1 MEYKELLEILDLHK
15 KYLNDIPGGECANL
29 SGADLSGVNLRYTN
43 LRGANLRGSD
53 LPYADLRSADLTCA
67 DLRGAD
73 LWGAELRDANLSG
86 VDLRGSDLR
95 GVNLR
100 CANLRGA
107 DLRSANLRGADLR
120 GADLTYADLRYI
132 IVSEDTKINY
142 PPLACPEKG
151 SFIGY
156 KKAYLCKPAGESMDD
171 NIIWSDCIFKYI
183 PFIVELRITEDA
195 LRNSATG
202 RKCRCSKAEVLSI
215 TNLDGSI
222 TSINE
227 VYSKFDPDFI
237 YKVGETIEVN
247 IFNTDRFCECAP
259 GIHFFITR
267 EEAVNY
273 RG

>member
-1 MEYKELLEILDLHK
+1 MEHKELLEILDLHK

-29 SGADLSGVNLRYTN
+29 RGV
-43 LRGANLRGSD
+43 D
-53 LPYADLRSADLTCA
+53 
-67 DLRGAD
+67 
-73 LWGAELRDANLSG
+73 LSG
-86 VDLRGSDLR
+86 VDLRGASLR
-95 GVNLR
+95 S
-100 CANLRGA
+100 ANLRSDNLRSADLTYA
-107 DLRSANLRGADLR
+107 DLRSANLRSADLR
-120 GADLTYADLRYI
+120 SADLTYADLRYI

-156 KKAYLCKPAGESMDD
+156 KKAYLSKSVGRSMDD
-171 NIIWSDCIFKYI
+171 NIIRSDYYFEYT

-195 LRNSATG
+195 LRSSATG

-222 TSINE
+222 ASINE
-227 VYSKFDPDFI
+227 VYSKFDRDFI

-273 RG
+273 NG

>member
-15 KYLNDIPGGECANL
+15 KYLNDMPGGECANL
-29 SGADLSGVNLRYTN
+29 SGVDLRGANLRYTN
-43 LRGANLRGSD
+43 LRGADLRSANLT
-53 LPYADLRSADLTCA
+53 YVDLRSADLTCA
-67 DLRGAD
+67 DLRDAD
-73 LWGAELRDANLSG
+73 LTCADLRDANLSG

-95 GVNLR
+95 GANLR
-100 CANLRGA
+100 CTNLRGA

-156 KKAYLCKPAGESMDD
+156 KKAYLSKPADGTDGSSYYF
-171 NIIWSDCIFKYI
+171 IGYT

-195 LRNSATG
+195 FRSSATS

-222 TSINE
+222 ASINE

-273 RG
+273 NG

>member
-15 KYLNDIPGGECANL
+15 KYLNDMPGSEC
-29 SGADLSGVNLRYTN
+29 
-43 LRGANLRGSD
+43 
-53 LPYADLRSADLTCA
+53 
-67 DLRGAD
+67 
-73 LWGAELRDANLSG
+73 ANLSG
-86 VDLRGSDLR
+86 VDLRG
-95 GVNLR
+95 
-100 CANLRGA
+100 ANLSGV
-107 DLRSANLRGADLR
+107 DLRSANLRGANLRSANLRSADLR
-120 GADLTYADLRYI
+120 GADLRGVDLTYADLLHI

-156 KKAYLCKPAGESMDD
+156 KKAYLGKPVDGTDGSSYYFIE
-171 NIIWSDCIFKYI
+171 YT

-195 LRNSATG
+195 LRSSATG

-222 TSINE
+222 ASINE

-273 RG
+273 YG

>member
-15 KYLNDIPGGECANL
+15 KYLNDIPGSKCANL
-29 SGADLSGVNLRYTN
+29 RGVDLRGVNLRN
-43 LRGANLRGSD
+43 VDLRGANLSDVDLRGSD
-53 LPYADLRSADLTCA
+53 LRSANLRSADLRSADLTYA
-67 DLRGAD
+67 DLRGVD
-73 LWGAELRDANLSG
+73 LRGANLSDVDLRG
-86 VDLRGSDLR
+86 ANLRSADLTYAGLRGADLRGSDLR
-95 GVNLR
+95 G
-100 CANLRGA
+100 
-107 DLRSANLRGADLR
+107 S
-120 GADLTYADLRYI
+120 DLTYADLRYI
-132 IVSEDTKINY
+132 IMSEDTKINY

-156 KKAYLCKPAGESMDD
+156 KKAYLSKPADGTDGSSNYFIE
-171 NIIWSDCIFKYI
+171 YT

-195 LRNSATG
+195 LRSSATG

-222 TSINE
+222 ASINE

-273 RG
+273 YG

>member
-1 MEYKELLEILDLHK
+1 MEHKELLEILDLHK
-15 KYLNDIPGGECANL
+15 KYLNDVPGSECANL
-29 SGADLSGVNLRYTN
+29 SGADLRGVDLSGVDLRGASLRSANLRSANLTYANLTYANLRSADLSGVDLRGVNLR
-43 LRGANLRGSD
+43 GVD
-53 LPYADLRSADLTCA
+53 LKCADLKCADLTYADLRSADL
-67 DLRGAD
+67 RGT
-73 LWGAELRDANLSG
+73 
-86 VDLRGSDLR
+86 
-95 GVNLR
+95 
-100 CANLRGA
+100 
-107 DLRSANLRGADLR
+107 DLRSADLR

-156 KKAYLCKPAGESMDD
+156 KKAYLSKPADGTDGSSYYP
-171 NIIWSDCIFKYI
+171 IKYT

-195 LRNSATG
+195 LRSSATG

-222 TSINE
+222 ASINE

-247 IFNTDRFCECAP
+247 IFNTNRFCECAP

-273 RG
+273 ND

>member
-15 KYLNDIPGGECANL
+15 KYLNDIPGGKCANL
-29 SGADLSGVNLRYTN
+29 SDVDLSG
-43 LRGANLRGSD
+43 
-53 LPYADLRSADLTCA
+53 
-67 DLRGAD
+67 
-73 LWGAELRDANLSG
+73 ANLSG
-86 VDLRGSDLR
+86 VDLRGAS
-95 GVNLR
+95 
-100 CANLRGA
+100 
-107 DLRSANLRGADLR
+107 LRSANLRGADLR
-120 GADLTYADLRYI
+120 GTNLTYANLSDVDLRGANLSGVDLSGSDLRSADLRGTNLTYANLSDVDLRGADLRSADLTYANLRYI

-156 KKAYLCKPAGESMDD
+156 KKAYLSKPADGTDGSNYYFIE
-171 NIIWSDCIFKYI
+171 YT

-195 LRNSATG
+195 FRSSATG

-222 TSINE
+222 ASINE

>member
-29 SGADLSGVNLRYTN
+29 SGVDLRGSNLTYADLRGADLRGSDLRSANLRSAN
-43 LRGANLRGSD
+43 LRSSDLRGADLRGADLRGADLIGSDLRSADLRGANLRGAGLS
-53 LPYADLRSADLTCA
+53 
-67 DLRGAD
+67 GAD
-73 LWGAELRDANLSG
+73 LS
-86 VDLRGSDLR
+86 S
-95 GVNLR
+95 
-100 CANLRGA
+100 A
-107 DLRSANLRGADLR
+107 DLRGADLR
-120 GADLTYADLRYI
+120 GADLTHADLRYI
-132 IVSEDTKINY
+132 IVNEDTKINY

-156 KKAYLCKPAGESMDD
+156 KKAYLGKPADGTDGSGNYFIE
-171 NIIWSDCIFKYI
+171 YT

-195 LRNSATG
+195 FRSSATG

-222 TSINE
+222 ASINE

-259 GIHFFITR
+259 GIHFFISR
-267 EEAVNY
+267 EEAVNH

>member
-1 MEYKELLEILDLHK
+1 MEHKELLEILDLHK

-29 SGADLSGVNLRYTN
+29 IGADLNGANLRYTN
-43 LRGANLRGSD
+43 LRGANL
-53 LPYADLRSADLTCA
+53 
-67 DLRGAD
+67 
-73 LWGAELRDANLSG
+73 SG
-86 VDLRGSDLR
+86 VDLKGAD
-95 GVNLR
+95 
-100 CANLRGA
+100 LRGA
-107 DLRSANLRGADLR
+107 DLRSANLKGADLR

-132 IVSEDTKINY
+132 IASEDTKINY

-156 KKAYLCKPAGESMDD
+156 KKAYLSKPVGESIDD
-171 NIIWSDCIFKYI
+171 NIIWSDCCFEYT

-195 LRNSATG
+195 LRSSATG

-222 TSINE
+222 ASINE
-227 VYSKFDPDFI
+227 VYSKFDPDFV